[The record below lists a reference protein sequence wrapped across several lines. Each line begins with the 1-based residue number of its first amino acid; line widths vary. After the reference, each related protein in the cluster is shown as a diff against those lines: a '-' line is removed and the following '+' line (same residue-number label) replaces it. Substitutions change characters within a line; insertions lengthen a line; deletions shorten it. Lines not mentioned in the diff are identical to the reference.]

1 MYSLSQ
7 VQPAADGGGGTS
19 SVSFSHPLIPYSMSR
34 QLGVGSRRQD
44 VLRRHSHGIAFGQR
58 EPLTNRIRRIL
69 DGYPCDKEI
78 LKELLQNADDAGAT
92 EIHFVKVAAPPP
104 PLLSAR
110 HDAVIRYDTDT
121 RCYSNVRSK
130 ADMSQLNLK
139 PTTKKCKNG
148 KKLQV
153 DNRYAQK

>member
-1 MYSLSQ
+1 
-7 VQPAADGGGGTS
+7 VQPAAAAVDGGGGGTS
-19 SVSFSHPLIPYSMSR
+19 SAVSFSHPLIPYSMSR

-44 VLRRHSHGIAFGQR
+44 VLRRHSRGIAFGQR

-104 PLLSAR
+104 PPLLSAR

-121 RCYSNVRSK
+121 RCYFNVRSK
-130 ADMSQLNLK
+130 ADMSRLNLK
-139 PTTKKCKNG
+139 PTTEKCKNG
-148 KKLQV
+148 KKLKV
-153 DNRYAQK
+153 ENRYAQK